1 MAAFDPGSISRP
13 DPALMR
19 YYTIGAAMTLI
30 GFPFVILPLYFRYIT
45 LRYRFDDEGI
55 SMSVGLLFKK
65 EVYLTYR
72 RIQDIH
78 ISRGILQRWMGL
90 ATIAIQT
97 ASGSSSPE
105 MTIEGMRDPDALRD
119 FLYQRMRGARAEG
132 SGAQR
137 PDDRSAGGVGSA
149 GEDQAAEGRAA
160 EDEALALLHRIADA
174 MDRFAAARGGG
185 P

>member
-1 MAAFDPGSISRP
+1 MPAFDPGSISRP

-30 GFPFVILPLYFRYIT
+30 AFPFVILPLYFRYIT

-90 ATIAIQT
+90 ATISIQT
-97 ASGSSSPE
+97 ASGSSTPE

-119 FLYQRMRGARAEG
+119 YLYERMRGARGGVPAP
-132 SGAQR
+132 QH
-137 PDDRSAGGVGSA
+137 PDGRSAGGA
-149 GEDQAAEGRAA
+149 GGGAPGDQAGKGHAPG
-160 EDEALALLHRIADA
+160 DEALALLHRIADA
-174 MDRFAAARGGG
+174 MDRIAAKGGG